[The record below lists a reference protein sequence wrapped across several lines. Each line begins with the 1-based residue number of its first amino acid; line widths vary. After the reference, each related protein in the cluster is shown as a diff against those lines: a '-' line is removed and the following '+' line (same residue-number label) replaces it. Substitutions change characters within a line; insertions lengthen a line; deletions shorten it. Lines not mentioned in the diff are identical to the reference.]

1 MSEEFDTFA
10 DAQLVQRCLDGDEE
24 AVRAFVGRNQG
35 RVFGV
40 CYRMLGHREDAEDVA
55 QDVFLR
61 VFRSLHRWDP
71 GRPLNPW
78 LMTITV
84 NRCRTVLQQRSRL
97 PSPSEFIEMT
107 ADSPPN
113 NADLAEELQLGLDG
127 LREDYR
133 TCFVLFYQQELSC
146 VEIGRILNCPE
157 GTVKTWLHRAR
168 RDLAAFLRRRG
179 VVNDVHA
186 ELQELQRV

>member
-1 MSEEFDTFA
+1 MPEEFVTFA
-10 DAQLVQRCLDGDEE
+10 DALLVQRCLDGDEE
-24 AVRAFVGRNQG
+24 AVRAFVGRHQG

-61 VFRSLHRWDP
+61 VFRSLHRWDQ

-84 NRCRTVLQQRSRL
+84 NRCRTVLQQRTRL
-97 PSPSEFIEMT
+97 PSPSEFIEVT
-107 ADSPPN
+107 ADSTQD

-146 VEIGRILNCPE
+146 VEICRILDCPE

-179 VVNDVHA
+179 VVRDVHA
-186 ELQELQRV
+186 ELQRV